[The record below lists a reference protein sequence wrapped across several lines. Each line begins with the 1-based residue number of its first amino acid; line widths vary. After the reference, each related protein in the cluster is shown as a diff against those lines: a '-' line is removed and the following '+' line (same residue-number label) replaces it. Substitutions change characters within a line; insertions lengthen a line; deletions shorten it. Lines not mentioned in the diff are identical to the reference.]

1 MSDFVA
7 VFSKAGRAR
16 EQLSAEQGQLI
27 GSLNYQPESVQLLGS
42 TSAAVMPAA
51 IPIRMVETPA
61 AIQVAAIAAPKSMP
75 VC

>member
-27 GSLNYQPESVQLLGS
+27 GSLNYSGLKTRADSLL
-42 TSAAVMPAA
+42 
-51 IPIRMVETPA
+51 
-61 AIQVAAIAAPKSMP
+61 
-75 VC
+75 